1 MARQLVQHMVEEPD
15 SACHPVL
22 AGAIQGHGHR
32 NFGLIGCAGDL
43 CLAHPGLAVT
53 IGTL

>member
-1 MARQLVQHMVEEPD
+1 VIEEPD

-22 AGAIQGHGHR
+22 AGAIQGHGDR
-32 NFGLIGCAGDL
+32 NFGLIGFAGDL

-53 IGTL
+53 VGTL